1 MGSTPPL
8 PLTERIPADLPLV
21 VHPNVGRRLLVY
33 GLAYFA
39 WCVVLLGLAA
49 LVAVTSSDPG
59 VNGVIVAGGCLV
71 PVVGFLLGVCLWAR
85 ASRGPVLAVGP
96 TGMWV
101 KCRSMPVRAVWLRW
115 DAIALVSRSR
125 WWAFEKMIKIS
136 PRDPDIRR
144 HFGPSS
150 TFDTTIGWWYF
161 GPPLSAMLS
170 FTDCS
175 ESAVMAAIAQYS
187 AGRFPIV

>member
-59 VNGVIVAGGCLV
+59 VNAVIVAGGCLV
-71 PVVGFLLGVCLWAR
+71 PVVGFLLGCACGREPPAAR
-85 ASRGPVLAVGP
+85 
-96 TGMWV
+96 
-101 KCRSMPVRAVWLRW
+101 C
-115 DAIALVSRSR
+115 
-125 WWAFEKMIKIS
+125 S
-136 PRDPDIRR
+136 P
-144 HFGPSS
+144 
-150 TFDTTIGWWYF
+150 
-161 GPPLSAMLS
+161 L
-170 FTDCS
+170 
-175 ESAVMAAIAQYS
+175 
-187 AGRFPIV
+187 GRLECG